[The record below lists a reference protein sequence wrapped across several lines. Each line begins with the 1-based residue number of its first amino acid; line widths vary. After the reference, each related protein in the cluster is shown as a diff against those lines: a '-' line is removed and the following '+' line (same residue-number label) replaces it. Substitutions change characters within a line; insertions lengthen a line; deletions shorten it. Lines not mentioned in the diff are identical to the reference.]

1 MSIFCSSRCRL
12 CRVLLTTIL
21 LVLTPWLVS
30 ASSNTISSPP
40 ASLPRSK
47 SSRRWSSTGT
57 SGSSSS
63 STPSYPPWNTS
74 PHIHYDGFLR
84 NEFRRI
90 PGEWEEE
97 VRLRTRQ
104 RLETK
109 CRIRQVPGD
118 GNCLFHSISLCLQHA
133 TNGTHW
139 DVSKCLEE
147 LYVHSQTLRQQAV
160 DCLRQPHKRLFL
172 QGRET
177 LKSGELV
184 QAAAQQYGLTSEE
197 YCQAMEQD
205 CVWGGGPE
213 IVALSNLL
221 QRPIHVYELATSPH
235 PSQSSKTSPSSS
247 SSSSSSGGNTFV
259 LRRMACFGSPR
270 FDRREALHILSAD
283 SRFPDLVPG
292 EQLSAGNHFLA
303 VFPLRPGRRLR
314 GGGDGDD
321 DGDDGEDAYWTDYEA
336 SEPKWSLWNWW
347 KHLILH

>member
-1 MSIFCSSRCRL
+1 MKSPSRSYGFRL
-12 CRVLLTTIL
+12 CGVLLTTIL
-21 LVLTPWLVS
+21 LLLPPRLVT
-30 ASSNTISSPP
+30 ASSSTISSPP

-47 SSRRWSSTGT
+47 SSRRWSS
-57 SGSSSS
+57 
-63 STPSYPPWNTS
+63 STQSYPPWNTS
-74 PHIHYDGFLR
+74 PHIRYDGFLR
-84 NEFRRI
+84 DDFRRI

-139 DVSKCLEE
+139 DVSKCIEDLH
-147 LYVHSQTLRQQAV
+147 VHSQTLRQQAV

-221 QRPIHVYELATSPH
+221 QRPIHVYELATS
-235 PSQSSKTSPSSS
+235 SSKTSEGGG
-247 SSSSSSGGNTFV
+247 GGNTFV

-283 SRFPDLVPG
+283 SRFPDLLPG

-303 VFPLRPGRRLR
+303 VFPLRPRRLR
-314 GGGDGDD
+314 GGGAGGDD
-321 DGDDGEDAYWTDYEA
+321 DDDDAYWTDFEA

-347 KHLILH
+347 KQLILQ

>member
-1 MSIFCSSRCRL
+1 MKCPTC
-12 CRVLLTTIL
+12 CVLLTTIL
-21 LVLTPWLVS
+21 LLLPPWLAG
-30 ASSNTISSPP
+30 ASSSTISSPP

-47 SSRRWSSTGT
+47 ARHRWSSST
-57 SGSSSS
+57 SS
-63 STPSYPPWNTS
+63 STQSYPPWNTS
-74 PHIHYDGFLR
+74 PHIRYDGFLR
-84 NEFRRI
+84 DEFRRI

-139 DVSKCLEE
+139 DVSKCLED
-147 LYVHSQTLRQQAV
+147 LYTHSQTLRQQAV

-221 QRPIHVYELATSPH
+221 QRPIHVYELATS
-235 PSQSSKTSPSSS
+235 SSS
-247 SSSSSSGGNTFV
+247 SKPSSGNTFV

-283 SRFPDLVPG
+283 SRFPDLLPG

-303 VFPLRPGRRLR
+303 VFPLRPRRLR
-314 GGGDGDD
+314 GGGGNDVDGDD
-321 DGDDGEDAYWTDYEA
+321 DAYWIDFEA
-336 SEPKWSLWNWW
+336 TEPKWSVWKLL
-347 KHLILH
+347 KHLILQ

>member
-1 MSIFCSSRCRL
+1 MKSPSCAFQFRPSRL
-12 CRVLLTTIL
+12 LLTAVLLWL
-21 LVLTPWLVS
+21 PAWLVA
-30 ASSNTISSPP
+30 ASSSTISSPP
-40 ASLPRSK
+40 ASLPRSSK
-47 SSRRWSSTGT
+47 SSRRWSS
-57 SGSSSS
+57 S
-63 STPSYPPWNTS
+63 STQSYPPWNTS
-74 PHIHYDGFLR
+74 PHIQYDGFLR
-84 NEFRRI
+84 DEFRRV

-104 RLETK
+104 RLETR

-139 DVSKCLEE
+139 DISKCLED
-147 LYVHSQTLRQQAV
+147 LFLHSQQLRQQAV
-160 DCLRQPHKRLFL
+160 DCLRQPHRRLFL

-177 LKSGELV
+177 LKSAELV
-184 QAAAQQYGLTSEE
+184 QAAAQQYGLSSEE
-197 YCQAMEQD
+197 YCAAMEQD

-221 QRPIHVYELATSPH
+221 QRPIHVYELATGRSTPRGGG
-235 PSQSSKTSPSSS
+235 SSTSSTGSD
-247 SSSSSSGGNTFV
+247 TFV

-283 SRFPDLVPG
+283 SRFPDLLPG

-303 VFPLRPGRRLR
+303 VFPLRPRRLR

-321 DGDDGEDAYWTDYEA
+321 DWTDFEAAA
-336 SEPKWSLWNWW
+336 SEPRWSLWNLW
-347 KHLILH
+347 KRLTLQ